1 MQFGPSMFGIPA
13 KLNGD
18 REPKRP
24 RPAAQVNDH
33 RPRGPVTR
41 ADQVD
46 GNEDKELASP
56 ARHEHSRVH
65 EDPQSAELGPPDN
78 LLKWLSTSP
87 SLDHRVKFLA
97 RARGTD
103 QDLGLVFGEYAS
115 CRAQPGHHISL
126 HEEATV
132 SCAVTQAEPN

>member
-1 MQFGPSMFGIPA
+1 MEFGPSRFGTLA

-18 REPKRP
+18 RESKRP

-46 GNEDKELASP
+46 GYGDKELASP
-56 ARHEHSRVH
+56 ARNQHPGIH
-65 EDPQSAELGPPDN
+65 EDPQSAELGPPDD

-97 RARGTD
+97 RARGAD
-103 QDLGLVFGEYAS
+103 QDLGLVFG
-115 CRAQPGHHISL
+115 
-126 HEEATV
+126 
-132 SCAVTQAEPN
+132 